1 MLDKSDS
8 IYLILIFLFMKYFK
22 LFRINIKNK
31 VRFYGINFVIY
42 MIIFYVI
49 KYLIVNVTQKKLIEG
64 HKFYIDDDGELAVD
78 GSTRGDAHLC
88 EIVYGYSDIN
98 LMDDAEQICKEPV
111 EGGPGNCSEYPGS
124 ECPGGCNLSD
134 DTKIPGDRFECSDG
148 TNECW
153 RRAFINQS
161 ELEKN
166 HCIYDEEND
175 NWVPNPTN
183 NTIMSMSTLGRNIE
197 CKCNVNQHRHLNDNE
212 QDCGTDADTDETVG
226 DPARNCNHFPLENL
240 RQNNGNLC
248 TSPTLGEN
256 DSCNDNTVS
265 SDIIDILLENDCSML
280 DGEYRINDK
289 CKRVSVNEETAPPTL
304 TFDGYTTDYVT
315 SDLARYIIDGK
326 CGEFVNTGGEQ
337 CIARDL
343 SINDETDSDEV
354 QAGGYLFC
362 INPVDTTDDNSC
374 EDNTISEETF
384 QDIISEDLN
393 LSEIYNRINNECSSV
408 LNING
413 QQCIAN
419 PDIFTINTDCQGHW
433 SECGEDLSYC
443 QRNGEKLE
451 GFNQD
456 ECTGD
461 GYEWIEDI
469 VDQCER
475 KYVIDQ
481 PTIGQGVACEYS
493 EGETETCQAGE
504 GQCPTSSSWHLAEV
518 NQTCDQFCNSIGKTC
533 GVNTNSFSNGG
544 IFPEDLEGDG
554 GNLPT
559 FPNQRWYGRG
569 LNDSSQ
575 PLQTYGG
582 IRLQWDGTRIHENWY
597 NHGTTEEVN
606 SIRSQRPTLDDQPIL
621 DFFDELDGFNGHI
634 RRVEKYAQLHCEPR
648 VPDGAGGNMRH
659 RCGGLIRGTE
669 AAGWTFFLPDWKLN
683 PENICQ
689 NPEEML
695 LVQQNP
701 NIVVGN
707 CAARGTDLVANG
719 FDQEHARKT
728 FCETGGNSLIISDQ
742 TTAGPSAA
750 YHENDRNICWC
761 E

>member
-49 KYLIVNVTQKKLIEG
+49 KYLIVNVTKKKLIEG
-64 HKFYIDDDGELAVD
+64 HKFYIHESGELAVD
-78 GSTRGDAHLC
+78 DTTSGEAHLC

-124 ECPGGCNLSD
+124 ECPIGCNLSNN
-134 DTKIPGDRFECSDG
+134 TKIPGDRFECSDG
-148 TNECW
+148 PHECW
-153 RRAFINQS
+153 RRAFINQN

-197 CKCNVNQHRHLNDNE
+197 CKCNVNQHRHPEDNE
-212 QDCGTDADTDETVG
+212 QDCGTDADTGETVEQQG
-226 DPARNCNHFPLENL
+226 RNCNLFPLENL

-248 TSPTLGEN
+248 TSPTEDN

-289 CKRVSVNEETAPPTL
+289 CKDVIVDSFSLSTSQEDAK
-304 TFDGYTTDYVT
+304 DYVT
-315 SDLARYIIDGK
+315 SDLARYIIDEK
-326 CGEFVNTGGEQ
+326 CGEFVNTNNQQ

-384 QDIISEDLN
+384 QDIISQDLN
-393 LSEIYNRINNECSSV
+393 VLEIYNRINNECGSV
-408 LNING
+408 QNING

-443 QRNGEKLE
+443 QSNGEKLE
-451 GFNQD
+451 GVNQD
-456 ECTGD
+456 ECTGGD
-461 GYEWIEDI
+461 EWIEDI

-481 PTIGQGVACEYS
+481 PTSGQGVACEYS

-504 GQCPTSSSWHLAEV
+504 GQCPTPPSWHIAGDR
-518 NQTCDQFCNSIGKTC
+518 QTCSNYCSSIGKTC

-544 IFPEDLEGDG
+544 IFAEDLEGATVGDG
-554 GNLPT
+554 DDAVIFPT
-559 FPNQRWYGRG
+559 FTNQRWYGD
-569 LNDSSQ
+569 NTNST
-575 PLQTYGG
+575 PLQSRGGVTEITPYRYNRGSPTPRIDHYNDWNDYGTPD
-582 IRLQWDGTRIHENWY
+582 Q
-597 NHGTTEEVN
+597 VN
-606 SIRSQRPTLDDQPIL
+606 SLEAERPTLHHQPIL
-621 DFFDELDGFNGHI
+621 DFFSDMSINGEPVYIDEKAEYSTSRCHSHHPAQYCRGGHIKNPYMRTNYSLRDEL
-634 RRVEKYAQLHCEPR
+634 R
-648 VPDGAGGNMRH
+648 
-659 RCGGLIRGTE
+659 
-669 AAGWTFFLPDWKLN
+669 AAGFSYSDSRNMATRLEYDFYLPNWKLN
-683 PENICQ
+683 WENRDGSD
-689 NPEEML
+689 EESFIRSEDDAL
-695 LVQQNP
+695 D
-701 NIVVGN
+701 I
-707 CAARGTDLVANG
+707 
-719 FDQEHARKT
+719 
-728 FCETGGNSLIISDQ
+728 FCN
-742 TTAGPSAA
+742 TASRSYIPR
-750 YHENDRNICWC
+750 EDRNICWC